1 MTNYPFKAVFLGY
14 MVVLKK
20 SANVGLA
27 AFLIVFTV
35 LVKLMYVI
43 FCWHYIGFAD
53 VHSMTRMCRA
63 QFEQDDIAEADIV
76 CQRRFRPSSSE
87 LETDPDKS
95 STGSNIHDTDGIVN
109 RLESKPSVLDWRLPA
124 WINFSYSIPR
134 RGPGPQG
141 RHVNPF
147 ESQQEEGL
155 SLSVSQPSE
164 GRVPERLSPQ
174 EGPSRVTAY
183 APDKGYP
190 WNVPEAKRD
199 PRVLNISLDIS
210 DPDTTVPHPPPAPWD
225 DQAVID
231 LPYDNPFYTRTID
244 NVLWLPRNPTCVLD
258 LEDTIDMKI
267 SITVEA
273 SVGRLGTWLGL
284 GETMSPI
291 SAVPTPSLPE
301 QTAMSPVL
309 QCSLGLPEV
318 DGTENID
325 LPPVIAQRVQAKEGG
340 VEQALRTRKSSI
352 YSRRP
357 SIVGDKN
364 SSNSTS
370 VRPQRPQT
378 AERPTLPTYRS
389 FSDSTSN
396 RPRSSSLALQVPSS
410 ETVERVCLDQEPGIR
425 PDAHAQAEFV
435 AANTSRISLK
445 PPNLS
450 RTPNVS
456 AAQAI
461 FHEVV
466 QEERQALWDRLEEE
480 TAEAKQSKSTK
491 SWLTSWMFRKTA

>member
-1 MTNYPFKAVFLGY
+1 

-20 SANVGLA
+20 SPNVGLA

-35 LVKLMYVI
+35 IVKIMYVI
-43 FCWHYIGFAD
+43 FANRYIGFAD
-53 VHSMTRMCRA
+53 VYSMTRMCRA
-63 QFEQDDIAEADIV
+63 QFELDDIAEADIV
-76 CQRRFRPSSSE
+76 YQRRFRPSTSE
-87 LETDPDKS
+87 PETDPDKS
-95 STGSNIHDTDGIVN
+95 VAGSNIHDENGIAN
-109 RLESKPSVLDWRLPA
+109 RLDSKPSVLDWRLPA

-141 RHVNPF
+141 RHPNPF
-147 ESQQEEGL
+147 EPQQEKDL
-155 SLSVSQPSE
+155 FVLQPRE
-164 GRVPERLSPQ
+164 VHVPERLSPQ
-174 EGPSRVTAY
+174 EGPSCVTAY

-199 PRVLNISLDIS
+199 PRVLNISLDKS
-210 DPDTTVPHPPPAPWD
+210 DSNIIVPHPPPAPWD

-244 NVLWLPRNPTCVLD
+244 NVLWLPRNPTSVLD
-258 LEDTIDMKI
+258 LDDTVDMKI

-284 GETMSPI
+284 AETVSPT
-291 SAVPTPSLPE
+291 SPTPTPSPPE
-301 QTAMSPVL
+301 QISMSPVV

-318 DGTENID
+318 DGTESID

-340 VEQALRTRKSSI
+340 VEQALRTRKSTI
-352 YSRRP
+352 YPRRP
-357 SIVGDKN
+357 STSDKN
-364 SSNSTS
+364 SSNLTS
-370 VRPQRPQT
+370 IRPQRPQT
-378 AERPTLPTYRS
+378 AERPMLPSYRS

-396 RPRSSSLALQVPSS
+396 RPKSSSSALQVLPVLPSG
-410 ETVERVCLDQEPGIR
+410 TMERVCLDQELGIR
-425 PDAHAQAEFV
+425 PDTHAQAEFV

-445 PPNLS
+445 PPNVS
-450 RTPNVS
+450 RTLNVS
-456 AAQAI
+456 AAEAI

-480 TAEAKQSKSTK
+480 TAEAKQSQSTK
-491 SWLTSWMFRKTA
+491 SWLTSWMFRKTG

>member
-1 MTNYPFKAVFLGY
+1 

-20 SANVGLA
+20 RANVGLA

-35 LVKLMYVI
+35 LVKIMYVI
-43 FCWHYIGFAD
+43 FCWRYIGFAD
-53 VHSMTRMCRA
+53 VYSMTRMCRA

-95 STGSNIHDTDGIVN
+95 VTDSNIQDANGIVN
-109 RLESKPSVLDWRLPA
+109 RLDPKPSVLDWRLPA

-141 RHVNPF
+141 RHPNPF
-147 ESQQEEGL
+147 ESQQEEDL
-155 SLSVSQPSE
+155 SLSVSKPCE
-164 GRVPERLSPQ
+164 AHVPELLSPQ
-174 EGPSRVTAY
+174 EGPSRLTTY

-190 WNVPEAKRD
+190 WNVREAKRD
-199 PRVLNISLDIS
+199 TRVLNMSLDIS
-210 DPDTTVPHPPPAPWD
+210 DSDTTVPHPPPVPWD
-225 DQAVID
+225 DMAVID

-244 NVLWLPRNPTCVLD
+244 NVLWLPRNPTSVLD
-258 LEDTIDMKI
+258 LEDTVDMKI

-291 SAVPTPSLPE
+291 SAAPTPSLPE
-301 QTAMSPVL
+301 QTAMSPVM
-309 QCSLGLPEV
+309 QCPQGLPEV

-357 SIVGDKN
+357 SIAEKN

-378 AERPTLPTYRS
+378 GERPMLPTYRS
-389 FSDSTSN
+389 FSDSTNN
-396 RPRSSSLALQVPSS
+396 RPRSSSLALQIPSS
-410 ETVERVCLDQEPGIR
+410 DTVERVCLDQEPGIR

-466 QEERQALWDRLEEE
+466 QEERQALLDRLEEE

-491 SWLTSWMFRKTA
+491 SWLTSWMFRKTG

>member
-1 MTNYPFKAVFLGY
+1 
-14 MVVLKK
+14 
-20 SANVGLA
+20 
-27 AFLIVFTV
+27 
-35 LVKLMYVI
+35 
-43 FCWHYIGFAD
+43 
-53 VHSMTRMCRA
+53 MCRA
-63 QFEQDDIAEADIV
+63 QFELDDIAEANIV

-87 LETDPDKS
+87 PEADPDKLV
-95 STGSNIHDTDGIVN
+95 TGSNIHDASGVVN
-109 RLESKPSVLDWRLPA
+109 RLDSKPPVFDWRLPA

-141 RHVNPF
+141 RHPNPF
-147 ESQQEEGL
+147 GPQQEKDL
-155 SLSVSQPSE
+155 SLSVSQPCE
-164 GRVPERLSPQ
+164 VQVPERLSPQ
-174 EGPSRVTAY
+174 EGPSKVTAY

-199 PRVLNISLDIS
+199 PRVLNINLDKS
-210 DPDTTVPHPPPAPWD
+210 DSDTTVPHPPPAPWD

-258 LEDTIDMKI
+258 LDDTVDMKI

-284 GETMSPI
+284 GETTSPI
-291 SAVPTPSLPE
+291 SAAPTPSPTE
-301 QTAMSPVL
+301 KTAMSPVMPCAL
-309 QCSLGLPEV
+309 ALPEF
-318 DGTENID
+318 DGTEDID

-340 VEQALRTRKSSI
+340 VEQVLRTRKSSI
-352 YSRRP
+352 YPRRP
-357 SIVGDKN
+357 SVGDKN
-364 SSNSTS
+364 GSNSSS

-378 AERPTLPTYRS
+378 AERPMLPSYRS

-396 RPRSSSLALQVPSS
+396 RPRSSSLALRLPSS
-410 ETVERVCLDQEPGIR
+410 ETAERVCPDQEPGIR
-425 PDAHAQAEFV
+425 PDTHAQAEFV

-491 SWLTSWMFRKTA
+491 SWLTSWMFRKTG

>member
-1 MTNYPFKAVFLGY
+1 
-14 MVVLKK
+14 
-20 SANVGLA
+20 
-27 AFLIVFTV
+27 
-35 LVKLMYVI
+35 
-43 FCWHYIGFAD
+43 
-53 VHSMTRMCRA
+53 MTRMCRA

-87 LETDPDKS
+87 PDTDPDKLV
-95 STGSNIHDTDGIVN
+95 TGSNVHSANGIVDE
-109 RLESKPSVLDWRLPA
+109 LDPKPSVLDWRLPA
-124 WINFSYSIPR
+124 WINFSYSLPR
-134 RGPGPQG
+134 RGPKPQG
-141 RHVNPF
+141 PHPYPF
-147 ESQQEEGL
+147 EPQRKKDL
-155 SLSVSQPSE
+155 SLSVSQPRE
-164 GRVPERLSPQ
+164 VRVPERLSPQ
-174 EGPSRVTAY
+174 EGPSSVTAY
-183 APDKGYP
+183 APEKGYP
-190 WNVPEAKRD
+190 WNIPEAKRD
-199 PRVLNISLDIS
+199 PRVLNINLDKADS
-210 DPDTTVPHPPPAPWD
+210 DTTVPHPPPAPWD

-258 LEDTIDMKI
+258 LDDTVDMKT

-273 SVGRLGTWLGL
+273 SVGRLGTWPGL

-291 SAVPTPSLPE
+291 SAVPTPSPPE
-301 QTAMSPVL
+301 QTAMSPVM

-340 VEQALRTRKSSI
+340 VEQVLRTRKSSI

-357 SIVGDKN
+357 SISDKKN
-364 SSNSTS
+364 GSNSTS

-378 AERPTLPTYRS
+378 AERPTLPSYRS

-396 RPRSSSLALQVPSS
+396 RPRSSSLALQLSPS
-410 ETVERVCLDQEPGIR
+410 ETVERVCPDQEPGIR

-491 SWLTSWMFRKTA
+491 SWLTSWMFRKTG

>member
-1 MTNYPFKAVFLGY
+1 
-14 MVVLKK
+14 
-20 SANVGLA
+20 
-27 AFLIVFTV
+27 
-35 LVKLMYVI
+35 
-43 FCWHYIGFAD
+43 
-53 VHSMTRMCRA
+53 MTRMCRA
-63 QFEQDDIAEADIV
+63 QFELDDIAEADIV
-76 CQRRFRPSSSE
+76 CQRRFRPTSSE
-87 LETDPDKS
+87 PETDPDKLD
-95 STGSNIHDTDGIVN
+95 TGSNIHDANGLVN
-109 RLESKPSVLDWRLPA
+109 ELVSKPSVLDWRLPA
-124 WINFSYSIPR
+124 WINFSYTISR

-141 RHVNPF
+141 RHPNPF
-147 ESQQEEGL
+147 EPQQEKDLPL
-155 SLSVSQPSE
+155 S
-164 GRVPERLSPQ
+164 GARVPERLSPQ
-174 EGPSRVTAY
+174 EGPSRLAAY

-190 WNVPEAKRD
+190 WNSPEAKRD
-199 PRVLNISLDIS
+199 SRVLNISLDKS
-210 DPDTTVPHPPPAPWD
+210 DSDTTVPHPPPAPWD

-258 LEDTIDMKI
+258 LDDTVDMKI

-273 SVGRLGTWLGL
+273 SVGQLGTWLGL

-291 SAVPTPSLPE
+291 SAVPTPSPPE
-301 QTAMSPVL
+301 QRAMSPVM

-352 YSRRP
+352 YPRRP
-357 SIVGDKN
+357 SVGEKN

-370 VRPQRPQT
+370 VRLQRPQT
-378 AERPTLPTYRS
+378 AERPMLPSYRS
-389 FSDSTSN
+389 FSDSASN

-410 ETVERVCLDQEPGIR
+410 ETVERVCSDQEPGIR
-425 PDAHAQAEFV
+425 PDTHAQAEFV

-491 SWLTSWMFRKTA
+491 SWLTSWMFRKTD

>member
-1 MTNYPFKAVFLGY
+1 
-14 MVVLKK
+14 
-20 SANVGLA
+20 
-27 AFLIVFTV
+27 
-35 LVKLMYVI
+35 
-43 FCWHYIGFAD
+43 
-53 VHSMTRMCRA
+53 MTRMCRA
-63 QFEQDDIAEADIV
+63 QFELDDIAEADIV
-76 CQRRFRPSSSE
+76 CQRRFRSSSSE
-87 LETDPDKS
+87 PETDPDKS
-95 STGSNIHDTDGIVN
+95 VTCSNIHGANDVVN
-109 RLESKPSVLDWRLPA
+109 RLDSKRDWRLPA

-134 RGPGPQG
+134 RGLGPQG
-141 RHVNPF
+141 RHPNPF
-147 ESQQEEGL
+147 GPQQEKEL
-155 SLSVSQPSE
+155 SLSVSQPCE
-164 GRVPERLSPQ
+164 VHVPERLSPQ
-174 EGPSRVTAY
+174 EGPSSVTTY

-190 WNVPEAKRD
+190 WNVPGAKRD
-199 PRVLNISLDIS
+199 LRVLNISLDKS
-210 DPDTTVPHPPPAPWD
+210 DSDTIVPHPPPAPWD

-258 LEDTIDMKI
+258 LDDTVDMKI

-284 GETMSPI
+284 GETLSPTSPI
-291 SAVPTPSLPE
+291 PTPSPPE
-301 QTAMSPVL
+301 QIAMSPVM

-318 DGTENID
+318 DGTESID
-325 LPPVIAQRVQAKEGG
+325 LPPIIAQRVQAKEGG
-340 VEQALRTRKSSI
+340 VEQALRTRKSAI
-352 YSRRP
+352 YPRRP
-357 SIVGDKN
+357 STGDKN
-364 SSNSTS
+364 SSNPIS

-378 AERPTLPTYRS
+378 AERPMLPSYRS

-396 RPRSSSLALQVPSS
+396 RPRSSSSALQLPPSG
-410 ETVERVCLDQEPGIR
+410 TVERICPDQDLGIR

-450 RTPNVS
+450 RNVNVS

-480 TAEAKQSKSTK
+480 TAEAKQSQSTK
-491 SWLTSWMFRKTA
+491 SWLTSWMFRKTG

>member
-1 MTNYPFKAVFLGY
+1 MLFF
-14 MVVLKK
+14 
-20 SANVGLA
+20 
-27 AFLIVFTV
+27 
-35 LVKLMYVI
+35 
-43 FCWHYIGFAD
+43 WHYIVFAD
-53 VHSMTRMCRA
+53 VYSMTRMCRA
-63 QFEQDDIAEADIV
+63 QFELDDIAEADIV

-87 LETDPDKS
+87 PMTDPDKR
-95 STGSNIHDTDGIVN
+95 GSNIHDTNGIVN
-109 RLESKPSVLDWRLPA
+109 QLDSKPSALDWRLPA

-134 RGPGPQG
+134 SWPQRRHPNPFGPQ
-141 RHVNPF
+141 
-147 ESQQEEGL
+147 QENDL
-155 SLSVSQPSE
+155 SLSVSQPCE
-164 GRVPERLSPQ
+164 VNVPERLSPQ
-174 EGPSRVTAY
+174 EGPSSVTAY

-199 PRVLNISLDIS
+199 LRVLNISLDKS
-210 DPDTTVPHPPPAPWD
+210 DSDTIVPHPPPAPWD
-225 DQAVID
+225 DQAVLD

-244 NVLWLPRNPTCVLD
+244 NVLWLPRNPTSVLD
-258 LEDTIDMKI
+258 LDDTVDMKI

-284 GETMSPI
+284 GETMSPTT
-291 SAVPTPSLPE
+291 TPSPPE
-301 QTAMSPVL
+301 QITKSPVM

-325 LPPVIAQRVQAKEGG
+325 LPPIIAQRVQAKESG
-340 VEQALRTRKSSI
+340 VEQALGTRKSTI
-352 YSRRP
+352 YPRRP
-357 SIVGDKN
+357 STGDKN
-364 SSNSTS
+364 GSNPMS
-370 VRPQRPQT
+370 VRIQRPQT
-378 AERPTLPTYRS
+378 AERPMLPSYRS

-396 RPRSSSLALQVPSS
+396 RPRSLSALQVRPSD
-410 ETVERVCLDQEPGIR
+410 TVEPVCLDQELGIR

-450 RTPNVS
+450 RSQNVS
-456 AAQAI
+456 AAHAI

-491 SWLTSWMFRKTA
+491 SWLTSWMFRKTG

>member
-1 MTNYPFKAVFLGY
+1 

-35 LVKLMYVI
+35 IVKIMYVI
-43 FCWHYIGFAD
+43 FAGIISASLMIY
-53 VHSMTRMCRA
+53 SMTRMCRA
-63 QFEQDDIAEADIV
+63 QFELDDVAEADIV
-76 CQRRFRPSSSE
+76 CQRRFQPSSSE
-87 LETDPDKS
+87 PETDPDKS
-95 STGSNIHDTDGIVN
+95 VTGSDIHDSNDIA
-109 RLESKPSVLDWRLPA
+109 RMDSKPSVLDWKFPA

-134 RGPGPQG
+134 RGPGSQV
-141 RHVNPF
+141 RHNPL
-147 ESQQEEGL
+147 EPQQEKDL
-155 SLSVSQPSE
+155 SLSVSQPCE
-164 GRVPERLSPQ
+164 VHVPECLSPQ
-174 EGPSRVTAY
+174 EGPSSVTY
-183 APDKGYP
+183 APDKRYP
-190 WNVPEAKRD
+190 WNAPEAKRD
-199 PRVLNISLDIS
+199 LRVLNISLDRS
-210 DPDTTVPHPPPAPWD
+210 DSDTIVPHPPPAPWD

-244 NVLWLPRNPTCVLD
+244 NVLWLPRNPTSVLD
-258 LEDTIDMKI
+258 LDDTVDMKI

-284 GETMSPI
+284 ADTLSPTSPI
-291 SAVPTPSLPE
+291 STPSPPE
-301 QTAMSPVL
+301 QIPMSPVM
-309 QCSLGLPEV
+309 QCSVGLPEV
-318 DGTENID
+318 DGTESID
-325 LPPVIAQRVQAKEGG
+325 LPPIIAQRVQAKEVG
-340 VEQALRTRKSSI
+340 VEQALRARKSTI
-352 YSRRP
+352 YPRRP
-357 SIVGDKN
+357 STGDRNN
-364 SSNSTS
+364 SNPTS

-378 AERPTLPTYRS
+378 AERPILPSYRS

-396 RPRSSSLALQVPSS
+396 RMRSSSSALQVPPSG
-410 ETVERVCLDQEPGIR
+410 TAVCPDQELGIR

-480 TAEAKQSKSTK
+480 TAEAKQSQSTK
-491 SWLTSWMFRKTA
+491 SWLTSWMFRKSG

>member
-1 MTNYPFKAVFLGY
+1 

-20 SANVGLA
+20 SVNVGLA

-35 LVKLMYVI
+35 LVKIMYVF

-53 VHSMTRMCRA
+53 VYSMTRMCRA
-63 QFEQDDIAEADIV
+63 QFELDDIAEADIV
-76 CQRRFRPSSSE
+76 CQRRFRPSSSDP
-87 LETDPDKS
+87 ETDPEKIV
-95 STGSNIHDTDGIVN
+95 TGSSIHDANGVVN
-109 RLESKPSVLDWRLPA
+109 RLDSKPSVLQWWLPALPA

-134 RGPGPQG
+134 RGSGPQG
-141 RHVNPF
+141 PHTDLF
-147 ESQQEEGL
+147 DQEKEL
-155 SLSVSQPSE
+155 SLSASQPRE
-164 GRVPERLSPQ
+164 VHVPERLSPQ

-183 APDKGYP
+183 TPDKGYP

-199 PRVLNISLDIS
+199 PRVLNVSLDK
-210 DPDTTVPHPPPAPWD
+210 PDSNTTVPHPPPAPWD

-244 NVLWLPRNPTCVLD
+244 NILWLPRNPTSVLD
-258 LEDTIDMKI
+258 LDDTVDMKV

-284 GETMSPI
+284 GETVSPI
-291 SAVPTPSLPE
+291 SATSTPLSPE
-301 QTAMSPVL
+301 QTAMSPVI

-340 VEQALRTRKSSI
+340 VEQVLRTRRSSI
-352 YSRRP
+352 YPRRP
-357 SIVGDKN
+357 SVGEKS

-370 VRPQRPQT
+370 VRLHRPQT
-378 AERPTLPTYRS
+378 AERPMLPSYRS
-389 FSDSTSN
+389 FSDNTDN
-396 RPRSSSLALQVPSS
+396 RPRSSSLVLQVPSS
-410 ETVERVCLDQEPGIR
+410 DTVEQVCSDQVPGIR

-461 FHEVV
+461 LHEVV

-491 SWLTSWMFRKTA
+491 SWLTSWMFRKTG